1 MSTNLY
7 GYKPSKV
14 TVVKHHNRDITFMIP
29 QVEPEVGFLQANYD
43 KRLATAVKWASER
56 FRDPITGNFGTGEP
70 IITEFEN
77 TSLKGYTIET
87 LNGRYRTEVE
97 YILVRHPEGYIFEVP
112 FQNLLDIIKEVGC
125 GVGGVIE
132 KPCYVQ
138 AVGGK
143 WRLVPVGGSMEEEA
157 ISGDKEI
164 RALYAKKVSNS
175 KKKLSVG
182 DVIKMRDSEGYW
194 VYVGKHKMSADVEYE
209 GSVWENDVK
218 PDSRGFKTTDTR
230 SMACV
235 RTSKVKSIGGSF
247 VSVTHQLKGGGE
259 DSGRHH
265 FKLLDETYMVFVRIK
280 GVSKS
285 QTLTNEDFMKDYKY
299 VSGVGKQE
307 VQVDSE
313 VCLFKGKSVQFEH
326 TGETDTGSVEE
337 FLKGS
342 VSYGYKG
349 VSNIASWD
357 LFFGW
362 RDLVTHN
369 RNYPR
374 DSKRRD
380 SSVHRKGVSVKVGD
394 NIKAPPESAFV
405 NLGVCI
411 GDIYGGAAELLLKY
425 DPV

>member
-1 MSTNLY
+1 MRTNLY

-29 QVEPEVGFLQANYD
+29 QVEPEVGFLQSNYD
-43 KRLATAVKWASER
+43 KRLATAVNWASER
-56 FRDPITGNFGTGEP
+56 YRDPVTGSFGTGEP
-70 IITEFEN
+70 VITEFEN

-97 YILVRHPEGYIFEVP
+97 YILVRHPEGYVFEVP

-143 WRLVPVGGSMEEEA
+143 WRLVPTGGSMEEEA

-209 GSVWENDVK
+209 GSVWEYARPEGRPYGIDWRKMTCV
-218 PDSRGFKTTDTR
+218 STTK
-230 SMACV
+230 V
-235 RTSKVKSIGGSF
+235 TSLGGAKVLATSQLLSGGSQEVEHVF
-247 VSVTHQLKGGGE
+247 EEFDVA
-259 DSGRHH
+259 
-265 FKLLDETYMVFVRIK
+265 YMVFARIS

-285 QTLTNEDFMKDYKY
+285 KTWSNSSFMKRGIREKRH
-299 VSGVGKQE
+299 SKHE
-307 VQVDSE
+307 VA
-313 VCLFKGKSVQFEH
+313 LFKGKSVQFEH
-326 TGETDTGSVEE
+326 TGEQ
-337 FLKGS
+337 
-342 VSYGYKG
+342 
-349 VSNIASWD
+349 
-357 LFFGW
+357 
-362 RDLVTHN
+362 
-369 RNYPR
+369 
-374 DSKRRD
+374 
-380 SSVHRKGVSVKVGD
+380 
-394 NIKAPPESAFV
+394 
-405 NLGVCI
+405 
-411 GDIYGGAAELLLKY
+411 
-425 DPV
+425 

>member
-56 FRDPITGNFGTGEP
+56 FRDPVTGNFGTGEP
-70 IITEFEN
+70 VITEFEN

-97 YILVRHPEGYIFEVP
+97 YILVRHPEGYVFEVP

-209 GSVWENDVK
+209 GSVWENGEK
-218 PDSRGFKTTDTR
+218 LDSRGFKTTDYR
-230 SMACV
+230 SMTCV
-235 RTSKVKSIGGSF
+235 RISKVKSIGGSY
-247 VSVTHQLKGGGE
+247 VSVTHQLKGEGE
-259 DSGRHH
+259 GSGRHH
-265 FKLLDETYMVFVRIK
+265 FEMLDETYMVFVRIK

-299 VSGVGKQE
+299 VSGVGKQDI
-307 VQVDSE
+307 QVDSE
-313 VCLFKGKSVQFEH
+313 VCLFKSKSVQFEH
-326 TGETDTGSVEE
+326 TGETDAGSVEE
-337 FLKGS
+337 FLKGG
-342 VSYGYKG
+342 VSYKYKS
-349 VSNIASWD
+349 VSNIGSWD
-357 LFFGW
+357 LFGGW
-362 RDLVTHN
+362 RGLVTHN
-369 RNYPR
+369 RNYTWGSTR
-374 DSKRRD
+374 CDSA
-380 SSVHRKGVSVKVGD
+380 VHRKGISVKVGD
-394 NIKAPPESAFV
+394 NIKTSPESAYV
-405 NLGVCI
+405 NLSSHI
-411 GDIYGGAAELLLKY
+411 GDNYDSGAKLLLKY

>member
-29 QVEPEVGFLQANYD
+29 QVEPEVGFLQVNYD
-43 KRLATAVKWASER
+43 KRLATATKWASER
-56 FRDPITGNFGTGEP
+56 FRDPITGSFGTGEP
-70 IITEFEN
+70 TITEFEN
-77 TSLKGYTIET
+77 ASLKGYTIET

-97 YILVRHPEGYIFEVP
+97 YILVRHPEGYVFEVP

-143 WRLVPVGGSMEEEA
+143 WRLVPVGGSMEEGA

-164 RALYAKKVSNS
+164 RVLYAKKVSNS
-175 KKKLSVG
+175 KKKLSIG

-209 GSVWENDVK
+209 GSVWE
-218 PDSRGFKTTDTR
+218 SIDTR
-230 SMACV
+230 SMTCV
-235 RTSKVKSIGGSF
+235 RTSKVKSIGGSY

-259 DSGRHH
+259 ASGRHH
-265 FKLLDETYMVFVRIK
+265 FKLIDETYMVFVRIK

-285 QTLTNEDFMKDYKY
+285 QTLTNEDFMKDCKH
-299 VSGVGKQE
+299 VSGVGKE
-307 VQVDSE
+307 DIQVDSE
-313 VCLFKGKSVQFEH
+313 VCLFKSKSVQFEH
-326 TGETDTGSVEE
+326 TGEADAGSVEE
-337 FLKGS
+337 FLKGG
-342 VSYGYKG
+342 VSYSYKG
-349 VSNIASWD
+349 VSNIGSWD
-357 LFFGW
+357 LFGGW
-362 RDLVTHN
+362 RDLATHS
-369 RNYPR
+369 R
-374 DSKRRD
+374 DYNWSPTRRD
-380 SSVHRKGVSVKVGD
+380 SSIHRKGISVKVGD
-394 NIKAPPESAFV
+394 NIEVPPERAFV
-405 NLGVCI
+405 DLRGHI
-411 GDIYGGAAELLLKY
+411 GDKYDSGAKLLLKY

>member
-56 FRDPITGNFGTGEP
+56 FRDPLTGNFCTGEP
-70 IITEFEN
+70 VITEFEN

-97 YILVRHPEGYIFEVP
+97 YILVRHPEGYVFEVP

-143 WRLVPVGGSMEEEA
+143 WRLVPVGGSMEGGA

-194 VYVGKHKMSADVEYE
+194 VYVGKHKLSVDVEYE
-209 GSVWENDVK
+209 GSVWEYARREGRPYDIDYYK
-218 PDSRGFKTTDTR
+218 MTCT
-230 SMACV
+230 
-235 RTSKVKSIGGSF
+235 
-247 VSVTHQLKGGGE
+247 SVTKVTPLEGAKVLATSELLGGGRKE
-259 DSGRHH
+259 AVHEFEEFDVA
-265 FKLLDETYMVFVRIK
+265 YMVFARIS

-285 QTLTNEDFMKDYKY
+285 TSWSNGAFMK
-299 VSGVGKQE
+299 SGYQE
-307 VQVDSE
+307 KHYSKHE
-313 VCLFKGKSVQFEH
+313 VALFKGKSVQFEH
-326 TGETDTGSVEE
+326 TGESDMGTVKE
-337 FLKGS
+337 FLTGVYKYEYCGVGGLHHWDAFKGYEKLVGAHNS
-342 VSYGYKG
+342 IGGFGRSNQVGAVHKKG
-349 VSNIASWD
+349 MQ
-357 LFFGW
+357 
-362 RDLVTHN
+362 
-369 RNYPR
+369 
-374 DSKRRD
+374 
-380 SSVHRKGVSVKVGD
+380 VKVGD
-394 NIKAPPESAFV
+394 VKTSTREHGTLQIRSA
-405 NLGVCI
+405 LGLE
-411 GDIYGGAAELLLKY
+411 GFSQRQSAKLLLKY